1 MIVTGNV
8 YNQTSSGSFKFVADT
23 EDWDNPIGINSPG
36 QSGDPTS
43 PHYRDLFDRKA
54 TGRCFPLA
62 YSRGKV
68 ESVTESVAPLV
79 PPAVA
84 RLR

>member
-8 YNQTSSGSFKFVADT
+8 YNQTSGGSFKFVADT

-43 PHYRDLFDRKA
+43 PHYRDLFDR
-54 TGRCFPLA
+54 
-62 YSRGKV
+62 
-68 ESVTESVAPLV
+68 
-79 PPAVA
+79 
-84 RLR
+84 